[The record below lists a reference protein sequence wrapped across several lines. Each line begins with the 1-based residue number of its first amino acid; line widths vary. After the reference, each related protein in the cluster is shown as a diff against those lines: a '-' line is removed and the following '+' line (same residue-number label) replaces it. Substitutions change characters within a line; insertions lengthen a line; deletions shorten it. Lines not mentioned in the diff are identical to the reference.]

1 MLDKKTA
8 QANIALGLKLAIFS
22 VLLFA
27 VTLLIGLIVTN
38 V

>member
-8 QANIALGLKLAIFS
+8 NANITLALKLSLFS
-22 VLLFA
+22 ALLFVA
-27 VTLLIGLIVTN
+27 TILIGLIVTN

>member
-8 QANIALGLKLAIFS
+8 QANITLGLKLAIFA
-22 VLLFA
+22 VVLFA

>member
-8 QANIALGLKLAIFS
+8 QANISLGLKLAIFS

-27 VTLLIGLIVTN
+27 VTILIGLIVTN

>member
-8 QANIALGLKLAIFS
+8 QANISLALKLAIFS
-22 VLLFA
+22 VVLFA
-27 VTLLIGLIVTN
+27 STLLIGLIVTN